1 MAVNNEFVYGTKV
14 WKRYKEGEH
23 DMLEE
28 YYDSKDVGSVA
39 LPFTAED
46 IRFTSKENAVYAACL
61 NWSKGDFKIKSMG
74 KETFSNMN
82 ITKIEM
88 LGSDEKLSWQQEDD
102 FLRITPPKE
111 KPCKYVYVFKI
122 TQAGGIKWKVPTHII
137 GWSSPAIGPDG
148 TVYIGDNDGYLY
160 AVEDKGET
168 WSFKWEPL
176 KLADDVGE
184 CCPTLTKDGKRL
196 YIGSNTRPARM
207 FCINT
212 SDGSI
217 NWTYTIPP
225 NKTLYGGGLISSP
238 ALSHDEK
245 TIYFGS
251 GPWDSD
257 LEPGPTTW
265 LDDRF
270 IALEDIGDTYKV
282 KWIFKPDDE
291 TDAVRFS
298 FFGNPAIDKDGSI
311 YIGSFNGYFYKLNDE
326 GNKCSVI
333 WKHAFKRNLS
343 TSVTLYQE
351 VWGSPAIGPDGTV
364 YITTNDWRLWAF
376 HPDGQVKWHF
386 DTDHETWTTPV
397 FTNNGII
404 VFGSEDGYMY
414 GIRDDGTQPAE
425 VWRYPEVS
433 SGAWW
438 GTAAVAAD
446 GTIIFGSEV
455 VEGDEKGVY
464 YAIDEKDGS

>member
-1 MAVNNEFVYGTKV
+1 VIFEYKKNETDG
-14 WKRYKEGEH
+14 RNG
-23 DMLEE
+23 
-28 YYDSKDVGSVA
+28 
-39 LPFTAED
+39 
-46 IRFTSKENAVYAACL
+46 
-61 NWSKGDFKIKSMG
+61 
-74 KETFSNMN
+74 MN
-82 ITKIEM
+82 KYSG
-88 LGSDEKLSWQQEDD
+88 LKLSNL
-102 FLRITPPKE
+102 F
-111 KPCKYVYVFKI
+111 YVFLLYLFY
-122 TQAGGIKWKVPTHII
+122 TNSLYSQAGEIKWKVPTHII

-160 AVEDKGET
+160 AVEDKGES
-168 WSFKWEPL
+168 WSFKWEPV

-184 CCPTLTKDGKRL
+184 CCATLTKDGKRL

-245 TIYFGS
+245 TIYFGT

-464 YAIDEKDGS
+464 YAIDEKDGSYKWQTPSLGFEARTHPAIGDDGTIFVCGGEAGNLYAIRGSAPLADTPWPKMQGDNLNSGVRENLEEK